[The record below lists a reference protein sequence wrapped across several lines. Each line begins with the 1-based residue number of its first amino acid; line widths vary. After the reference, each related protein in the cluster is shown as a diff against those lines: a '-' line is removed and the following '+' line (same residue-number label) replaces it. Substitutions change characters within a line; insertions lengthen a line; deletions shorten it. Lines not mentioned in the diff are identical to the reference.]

1 MNYCQVDSIGSRIAA
16 SANSIDGSQG
26 NVCLRA
32 SLEADR
38 GFLHAV
44 YASTRTAEF
53 LSAGWNAEEVHTLL
67 AGQFTTQ
74 HAYYHRHY
82 PHGRFDVVQVGETP
96 VGRLYHDWSGEDA
109 RVIDIALLPA
119 YRGAGI
125 GTRLMRALVAEAAR
139 REMPMCLYVEVD
151 NPVRALYRRLG
162 FAAVGENGVYEQ
174 MRRAAEPFDDEFATP
189 LEGLEA
195 SAA

>member
-1 MNYCQVDSIGSRIAA
+1 MG
-16 SANSIDGSQG
+16 
-26 NVCLRA
+26 
-32 SLEADR
+32 ADR
-38 GFLHAV
+38 HFLHAV

-53 LSAGWNAEEVHTLL
+53 AGAGWSAGEIHTLL

-74 HAYYHRHY
+74 DAYYHRHY
-82 PHGRFDVVQVGETP
+82 PHGRFDVVLLGETP
-96 VGRLYHDWSGEDA
+96 VGRLYHDWSGSDA

-119 YRGAGI
+119 YRRAGI

-139 REMPMCLYVEVD
+139 RAMPMCLYVEFD

-162 FAAVGENGVYEQ
+162 FVPVGENGVYEQ
-174 MRRAAEPFDDEFATP
+174 MRRAAVPFDEKAVP
-189 LEGLEA
+189 LAGLEA

>member
-1 MNYCQVDSIGSRIAA
+1 MNHCTVDSIGSPITA
-16 SANSIDGSQG
+16 SANSVDGSHG

-32 SLEADR
+32 AMEADR
-38 GFLHAV
+38 CFLHAV

-53 LSAGWNAEEVHTLL
+53 LDAGWGAHEVHTLL

-74 HAYYHRHY
+74 DTYYHRHY

-96 VGRLYHDWSGEDA
+96 VGRLYHDWSGSDA

-139 REMPMCLYVEVD
+139 REMPMCLYVEFH

-162 FAAVGENGVYEQ
+162 FVAIGENGVYEQ
-174 MRRAAEPFDDEFATP
+174 MRRAAEPFDEASAVP
-189 LEGLEA
+189 LAGLEA

>member
-1 MNYCQVDSIGSRIAA
+1 MSYCQVDSISPPITASGHSVDGSR
-16 SANSIDGSQG
+16 G

-32 SLEADR
+32 AMEADR

-53 LSAGWNAEEVHTLL
+53 LNAGWSADEVHTLL

-74 HAYYHRHY
+74 DAYYRRHY

-96 VGRLYHDWSGEDA
+96 VGRLYHDWSGSDA

-125 GTRLMRALVAEAAR
+125 GTRLMRTLVAEAAR
-139 REMPMCLYVEVD
+139 RAMPVCLYVEFD

-162 FAAVGENGVYEQ
+162 FVAVGENGVYEQ
-174 MRRAAEPFDDEFATP
+174 MRRAAEPFAEESAGP
-189 LEGLEA
+189 LAGFEA